1 MVAKSDTNNRNEGR
15 RAGKNEG
22 ASVCRGRSRGCDNA
36 TVRHDDD
43 DEFIKRLCYGD
54 GTDAENET
62 SGSSSPNPWLLFLH
76 LLMAPKLGW
85 RRIKSAGF
93 GMEDYARRLFY
104 PLLALMAA
112 CRFVDK
118 IYYSGVPLWILLQ
131 EALALFV
138 AGFAGFYLVSLLARM
153 FLPTVTRIKI
163 DSGFGRI
170 YIMTVMGVLALAVT
184 VCELLPWL
192 GMMLLVLPI
201 YSTYILV
208 KGLRPL
214 RVPSGELMPSAIVM
228 TLLCLGVP
236 TAIYSLLRVLMPP
249 A

>member
-1 MVAKSDTNNRNEGR
+1 MAAKSDTNNGREGHR
-15 RAGKNEG
+15 TGKSKG
-22 ASVCRGRSRGCDNA
+22 TSACRGRSNGREYD
-36 TVRHDDD
+36 TVQEND
-43 DEFIKRLCYGD
+43 DEFLKRLCYGD
-54 GTDAENET
+54 DAGQGGEKPCSAT
-62 SGSSSPNPWLLFLH
+62 PNPWLLFLH
-76 LLMAPKLGW
+76 LLIAPKLGW

-93 GMEDYARRLFY
+93 GLEDYARRLFY

-118 IYYSGVPLWILLQ
+118 IYYSGVPLWKLLQ

-170 YIMTVMGVLALAVT
+170 YIMTVMGVLALAMT
-184 VCELLPWL
+184 VNELLPWL

-208 KGLRPL
+208 KGLKPL
-214 RVPSGELMPSAIVM
+214 RVPPDELMPSAIVM
-228 TLLCLGVP
+228 TVLCLGVP
-236 TAIYSLLRVLMPP
+236 TAIYYLLRVLMPP